1 VVNDRDIEQLIS
13 RLDRP
18 VPGPTL
24 DARIAE
30 ITRQAQP
37 EHTRAPLGAVLRL
50 GTAIACA
57 LLLGFVLGR
66 QSVSLPPVQSSIP
79 DVVAQGR
86 TDSEPEIVASRAFV
100 PANEAFVQ
108 LVTKPKTLV
117 SVFGNRPLEAQS
129 RPSQVQ

>member
-1 VVNDRDIEQLIS
+1 VNDRDIEQLIS
-13 RLDRP
+13 RLERP
-18 VPGPTL
+18 SPGPTL
-24 DARIAE
+24 DARISE
-30 ITRQAQP
+30 TTRKVQP
-37 EHTRAPLGAVLRL
+37 ERTRGPLGTVLRL
-50 GTAIACA
+50 GSATACA

-86 TDSEPEIVASRAFV
+86 TDSEPEIVGHRAFV

-117 SVFGNRPLEAQS
+117 SVFGSQPLEAQS
-129 RPSQVQ
+129 HPSQVQ

>member
-1 VVNDRDIEQLIS
+1 MNDRDMEQLIS

-18 VPGPTL
+18 APGPTL

-30 ITRQAQP
+30 TTRKVQP

-50 GTAIACA
+50 GSSIACA
-57 LLLGFVLGR
+57 LLVGFVLGR
-66 QSVSLPPVQSSIP
+66 QSVSLPPSQSYVP
-79 DVVAQGR
+79 ALAAPGT
-86 TDSEPEIVASRAFV
+86 TDSEPELVASRALV

-117 SVFGNRPLEAQS
+117 SVFGSQPLEAQS
-129 RPSQVQ
+129 HPSHVQ